1 MNIENKVFLGVAVI
15 VCLGTAGYITYS
27 DSEAGNPNPSNM
39 AFSSQS
45 KKDAHQPPKDTVP
58 EKKPDLTPSAE
69 DRGAEE
75 EAEAERTKEVGRT
88 LRNLNV
94 KTESIQKRLIA
105 QYQTIETLKQQVTA
119 LAQARHQDQEKMESL
134 EHSYEKLQEKF
145 QQRAQP
151 QEISARQTSKVNTER
166 KMQKGYRV
174 TKIFDDQAWIKTPQG
189 RTYIVEEG
197 EWFGSEYV
205 ISINSAE
212 HTVVTTAGDLAL

>member
-1 MNIENKVFLGVAVI
+1 MKIENKVFLGFAVI
-15 VCLGTAGYITYS
+15 VCLCAAGYIAYS
-27 DSEAGNPNPSNM
+27 DSEAGNPNPSSM

-45 KKDAHQPPKDTVP
+45 KKDTHQPPEETVP
-58 EKKPDLTPSAE
+58 EKKPYLTLSAE

-75 EAEAERTKEVGRT
+75 EAEAERAKEVGRT

-94 KTESIQKRLIA
+94 KTESIQKGLIT

-134 EHSYEKLQEKF
+134 EHSYKKLQEKF
-145 QQRAQP
+145 QQRVQP
-151 QEISARQTSKVNTER
+151 QEISVRRDSKVNAKS
-166 KMQKGYRV
+166 KMQKGYQV
-174 TKIFDDQAWIKTPQG
+174 TKIFDDQAWIKTPKG

-212 HTVVTTAGDLAL
+212 HKVVTTAGDLAL